1 MVSQTMGKRAMNHSA
16 ESLKA
21 AAVGKTGLSNFGDPW
36 FEAPLAAW
44 ARDLNGPQLNERGRA
59 FLARL
64 AVTNLCR
71 RLEIVD
77 WLARNPSIADVT
89 VPPIVYVS
97 GMERSGTTL
106 LHNLL
111 ALDPRGRALV
121 RWELMH
127 PVPSPTAE
135 TWHGDPRI
143 AEVQRAVDQ
152 MRGTPLERMHWV
164 NAEDPE
170 ECAWGAFD
178 CTGLLG
184 RAAGMVMPRWQAWID
199 SADLTPSYLEYRQLI
214 RLLLWR
220 NPIAPDGHLVLKC
233 PQHSRD
239 LLSFSRAFPEARFV
253 LTHRDPFRTCVSACA
268 LISGI
273 NGPFMADSEA
283 FARGDNWIPAASKS
297 VDRSCQGLMTFA
309 RSNSAARADV
319 AYPELV
325 ADPKATVRSI
335 YAALDLPWPAE
346 FDTRMAAFLSA
357 QASGK
362 RAKPPAELP
371 SFGLDHATCLERPVM
386 SAYCRQFDVVPERI
400 RQTGA

>member
-1 MVSQTMGKRAMNHSA
+1 MSHSA
-16 ESLKA
+16 ETLKA
-21 AAVGKTGLSNFGDPW
+21 AAVKKTGLSSFGDPW
-36 FEAPLAAW
+36 FEAPLSAW
-44 ARDLNGPQLNERGRA
+44 ARDLNGPQLNERARG

-77 WLARNPSIADVT
+77 WLKQNPAISEVSI
-89 VPPIVYVS
+89 PPIVYVS

-121 RWELMH
+121 RWELML
-127 PVPSPTAE
+127 PVPSPTTQ
-135 TWHGDPRI
+135 TWHNDPRI
-143 AEVQRAVDQ
+143 AEVQRAAEQV
-152 MRGTPLERMHWV
+152 RGTPLERMHWV
-164 NAEDPE
+164 NADDPE
-170 ECAWGAFD
+170 ECAWGAYD

-184 RAAGMVMPRWQAWID
+184 RAAAAVMPNWSAWID

-220 NPIAPDGHLVLKC
+220 NPLPPDGHLVLKC

-239 LLSFSRAFPEARFV
+239 LLNFSKALPEARFV
-253 LTHRDPFRTCVSACA
+253 LTHRDPYRTTVSACA
-268 LISGI
+268 LLAGI
-273 NGPFMADSEA
+273 NGPFAADSEA
-283 FARGDNWIPAASKS
+283 FARGDNWIPWVLGS
-297 VDRSCQGLMTFA
+297 VERSTQGLMTFA
-309 RSNSAARADV
+309 RSSPAARADV

-325 ADPKATVRSI
+325 SDPAATTRAI
-335 YAALDLPWPAE
+335 YTTLGLQWPQELVQRIAAY
-346 FDTRMAAFLSA
+346 LSA

-371 SFGLDHATCLERPVM
+371 TFGLDHMTCLERPAM
-386 SAYCRQFDVVPERI
+386 AAYCRHFHVVPELT